1 MKHSNFSTFVYLFF
15 VVFSI
20 HSCKEE
26 TPDQPEPTAFTYTAA
41 DSLMFEHSGTLSYPV
56 SVQSSSGKEFIS
68 SFSEF
73 TSSFSSNGTTLYI
86 PSNGSDAFDVV
97 FNQFGVSPGVY
108 PCKLTVAVPNEN
120 NAVKTKTVQMV
131 YRPNCAY
138 AFRNYTIAEITYE
151 INGILLNKSITCNY
165 NFEGQLEVE
174 GLAPYTIKFIF
185 NCANATVTM
194 VPLIHLGSV
203 VTCAGTIEGSEIA
216 LQFFNDGQLNSVGR
230 IKL

>member
-1 MKHSNFSTFVYLFF
+1 MKHRNLSSLFYLFII
-15 VVFSI
+15 VLTTQ
-20 HSCKEE
+20 SCKEE
-26 TPDQPEPTAFTYTAA
+26 IPDEPAPTAFTYTAA
-41 DSLMFEHSGTLSYPV
+41 DSLVFEHSGTLSYPV

-73 TSSFSSNGTTLYI
+73 TGSFSSNNTTLYI

-97 FNQFGVSPGVY
+97 FNQFGISPGVY

-131 YRPNCAY
+131 YRPNCGY

-151 INGILLNKSITCNY
+151 INGILLNKSITCSY

-174 GLAPYTIKFIF
+174 GLAPYTIELIF
-185 NCANATVTM
+185 NCSNATVTM

-203 VTCAGTIEGSEIA
+203 VTCSGTIEGTEIA
-216 LQFFNDGQLNSVGR
+216 LQFFNDGELNSVGR
-230 IKL
+230 IKF